1 MMSLAVVGAGIVGAA
16 AVQAEQGIV
25 LDIALA
31 RAMDEVDGTQAQIAG
46 LKADARSFDSKVAQS
61 QTRLAAYARGLYRLS
76 RPGVA
81 PIAGGYPAM
90 MRHVARIKRLR
101 GLVRGE
107 LAQLATLRHDEA
119 QLRERQSELEASLSS
134 ARERLDA
141 LQHERKQL
149 DAMAV
154 SASAAPPHQ
163 GGAQPYGLRV
173 IDGPSGPD
181 FTSQR
186 GRLASPVT
194 GDVRVT
200 DSRRTGE
207 PALMMQA
214 PTGTPVRA
222 AAAGRVAFS
231 DRQGT
236 YGRMVIVDHGNGYT
250 TLYGGLGA
258 VQVQVGDTLSQG
270 ARLGAIG
277 NDFSPPALLFEVR
290 RGSRSLPP
298 RAWLGY

>member
-1 MMSLAVVGAGIVGAA
+1 
-16 AVQAEQGIV
+16 
-25 LDIALA
+25 
-31 RAMDEVDGTQAQIAG
+31 
-46 LKADARSFDSKVAQS
+46 
-61 QTRLAAYARGLYRLS
+61 
-76 RPGVA
+76 
-81 PIAGGYPAM
+81 
-90 MRHVARIKRLR
+90 
-101 GLVRGE
+101 
-107 LAQLATLRHDEA
+107 
-119 QLRERQSELEASLSS
+119 
-134 ARERLDA
+134 
-141 LQHERKQL
+141 
-149 DAMAV
+149 
-154 SASAAPPHQ
+154 
-163 GGAQPYGLRV
+163 
-173 IDGPSGPD
+173 
-181 FTSQR
+181 
-186 GRLASPVT
+186 
-194 GDVRVT
+194 
-200 DSRRTGE
+200 
-207 PALMMQA
+207 MMQA